1 MSVPFIKS
9 LQELVASGDYG
20 DKKYPLQKIQVKIE
34 RSKGRYIF
42 GPFCWKKILESDA
55 PALLFTAACN
65 TVAGVRGYPFLPE
78 DPQHLL
84 DDLSADNVFEAGRLQ
99 VEEARRAGRVSP
111 PDQASVELPSYFSR
125 LRFPQ
130 DEAYIWKSENWLQI
144 GNRESPIHVDH
155 GRVVSY
161 IPPCAQHCFKIWV
174 FYPKETTRATRFN
187 YGNKEKSIERRIAT
201 AGSEVLVQRPG
212 DVVCLNN
219 LVFHAVLL
227 VYRKNTKRENK
238 SGGIFGDVI
247 VRAEDRWESF
257 RYATKVASGVKKGS
271 REAWEPLLS
280 AYSVMESGDYDPA
293 KFQEA
298 KDNFLANLVMPEKS
312 EKARIGARAK
322 QDKRRRKM
330 EKMEAV
336 RGAKKGRLDE

>member
-20 DKKYPLQKIQVKIE
+20 DKKYPLLKIQVKIE
-34 RSKGRYIF
+34 RSKDRCIF
-42 GPFCWKKILESDA
+42 GTFCWKKILESDA

-65 TVAGVRGYPFLPE
+65 IVAGVRGYPLLPE
-78 DPQHLL
+78 DPQYLL
-84 DDLSADNVFEAGRLQ
+84 DDLGADNVFEAVRLQ

-111 PDQASVELPSYFSR
+111 PDQARVELPSCFSR

-130 DEAYIWKSENWLQI
+130 DEAYIWKSEHWLQV

-155 GRVVSY
+155 G
-161 IPPCAQHCFKIWV
+161 
-174 FYPKETTRATRFN
+174 ATRFN
-187 YGNKEKSIERRIAT
+187 YGNKAKSIERMIAT
-201 AGSEVLVQRPG
+201 AGSEALVQRPG

-238 SGGIFGDVI
+238 WGGIFGDVI

-257 RYATKVASGVKKGS
+257 RYATKDASGVKKGS

-280 AYSVMESGDYDPA
+280 ACSVMESGDYDPA

-322 QDKRRRKM
+322 HDKRRR
-330 EKMEAV
+330 KMEAV
-336 RGAKKGRLDE
+336 RGAKKGRLDESDQ

>member
-9 LQELVASGDYG
+9 LQELVASGGYG

-34 RSKGRYIF
+34 RSKDRYIF

-65 TVAGVRGYPFLPE
+65 TVAG
-78 DPQHLL
+78 
-84 DDLSADNVFEAGRLQ
+84 
-99 VEEARRAGRVSP
+99 
-111 PDQASVELPSYFSR
+111 
-125 LRFPQ
+125 
-130 DEAYIWKSENWLQI
+130 
-144 GNRESPIHVDH
+144 SPIHVDH

-161 IPPCAQHCFKIWV
+161 IPPCAQHCFKIWL
-174 FYPKETTRATRFN
+174 FYPKETARATRFN
-187 YGNKEKSIERRIAT
+187 YGNKAKSIERRIAT
-201 AGSEVLVQRPG
+201 AGSEALVQRPG

-257 RYATKVASGVKKGS
+257 RYATK
-271 REAWEPLLS
+271 
-280 AYSVMESGDYDPA
+280 
-293 KFQEA
+293 
-298 KDNFLANLVMPEKS
+298 
-312 EKARIGARAK
+312 
-322 QDKRRRKM
+322 
-330 EKMEAV
+330 
-336 RGAKKGRLDE
+336 